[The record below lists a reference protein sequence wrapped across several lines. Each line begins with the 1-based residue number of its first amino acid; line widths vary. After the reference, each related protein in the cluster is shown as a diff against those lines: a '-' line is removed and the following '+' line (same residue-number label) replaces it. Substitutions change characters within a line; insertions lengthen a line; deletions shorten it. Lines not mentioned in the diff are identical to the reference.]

1 MPKKSNTNDSILW
14 FAISITIHIPPIQ
27 HISDPCLPPPAP
39 GLPAA
44 GAFHVLAFP
53 VMAGLWHWWNHMK
66 NDSFI
71 ASTENFRKILTESS
85 SYDTFWHVRKLKQQY
100 DHTWFTHHR
109 KSCPVWDVFLFMV
122 LFMVESILIQLDP
135 SRMIEID
142 HGRCDR
148 SSVGGPLFDRSKWMV
163 YWNRKIPLINGW

>member
-53 VMAGLWHWWNHMK
+53 VMAGLWHWWYHMK

-109 KSCPVWDVFLFMV
+109 KSCPVWDGFFVHGPFHGR
-122 LFMVESILIQLDP
+122 IHLDP
-135 SRMIEID
+135 TWSLKDDRNWPWQVRSVI
-142 HGRCDR
+142 GRWP
-148 SSVGGPLFDRSKWMV
+148 SFDRSLDGLLK
-163 YWNRKIPLINGW
+163 